1 MSVDGDKSEGNYSF
15 ISVDP
20 NWDTL
25 QRCGPWSNKDL
36 EHVEHIRHDFIEM
49 TGTTDMILRFYYRNR
64 LLVGS
69 KFPNFFFISIRTED
83 AVVYGYKCGQSGIF
97 YKQNSATQNGLPA
110 PADVMGTISISAKRR
125 LERDHSII
133 LM

>member
-1 MSVDGDKSEGNYSF
+1 MTANSEHRSL
-15 ISVDP
+15 SSDSE
-20 NWDTL
+20 
-25 QRCGPWSNKDL
+25 R
-36 EHVEHIRHDFIEM
+36 DFSLF
-49 TGTTDMILRFYYRNR
+49 DF
-64 LLVGS
+64 
-69 KFPNFFFISIRTED
+69 RTED

-97 YKQNSATQNGLPA
+97 YKQNSTTQNGLPA